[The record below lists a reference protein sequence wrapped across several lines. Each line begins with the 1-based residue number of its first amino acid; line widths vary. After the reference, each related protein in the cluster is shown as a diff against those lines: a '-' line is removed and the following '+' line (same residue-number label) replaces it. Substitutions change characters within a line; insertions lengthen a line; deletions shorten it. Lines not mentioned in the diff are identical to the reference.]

1 MTLHEYV
8 DLCRDG
14 GTRTLVYRALARAS
28 GVHWQTIKDVDRGMR
43 LSNYDKAKALSN
55 ATGGKVS
62 IKELCDGK

>member
-14 GTRTLVYRALARAS
+14 GTRTRVYRALARAS
-28 GVHWQTIKDVDRGMR
+28 GVHWQTIKDCDRGMR
-43 LSNYDKAKALSN
+43 LANYSKAKALSD
-55 ATGGKVS
+55 ATDGKVS